1 MQPSPSPSP
10 SLLQARVLRR
20 LAAYTATAM
29 IVLTCGVIGGY
40 AFYEHRFAQNLAAQ
54 NAQLTAVVN
63 STRSELSDLTA
74 KVNTLAARN
83 EIQSVPAPPS
93 PQPAQPAPARP
104 AITPR
109 RPGEDTRFKKL
120 QSQVDAQGKTIAET
134 RDDLTSTRG
143 DLTNTRTELTGSI
156 ARTHD
161 ELVLLQKKG
170 ERSYYEFDMQKSKQ
184 FQHQGPFGIRLK
196 KANTKHQYADLELMV
211 DDRNLSQK
219 HVNLYQPVMF
229 YTPDTPQAVE
239 VVIMQISSDH
249 IHGYVSAPK
258 YKRSDLASMSN
269 TGVNTTTPISGPTAN
284 SNAQPSSRPKLTSQQ

>member
-1 MQPSPSPSP
+1 MQPSPSP
-10 SLLQARVLRR
+10 LQAQALKR

-74 KVNTLAARN
+74 KVNTLAARS
-83 EIQSVPAPPS
+83 EIQSVPAAPS
-93 PQPAQPAPARP
+93 IQPEQPAPARP
-104 AITPR
+104 AIAPHR
-109 RPGEDTRFKKL
+109 RSEDTSFKRL
-120 QSQVDAQGKTIAET
+120 QSEIDAQGKRIAET

-156 ARTHD
+156 AHTHD

-170 ERSYYEFDMQKSKQ
+170 ERAYYEFDIQKSKQ
-184 FQHQGPFGIRLK
+184 FQREGPFGIRLK

-229 YTPDTPQAVE
+229 YTPGTPLPAE
-239 VVIMQISSDH
+239 VVINNISDDH
-249 IHGYVSAPK
+249 IHGYVSTSR
-258 YKRSDLASMSN
+258 YRQSELASMSN
-269 TGVNTTTPISGPTAN
+269 AGINPTPASGQATDSNTQA
-284 SNAQPSSRPKLTSQQ
+284 SSRPKLTSPQ